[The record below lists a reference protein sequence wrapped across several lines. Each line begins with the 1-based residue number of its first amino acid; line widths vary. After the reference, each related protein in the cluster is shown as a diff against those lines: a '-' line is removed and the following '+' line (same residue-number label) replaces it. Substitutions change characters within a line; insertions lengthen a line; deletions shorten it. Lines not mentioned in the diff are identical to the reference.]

1 MLTVVLIIS
10 ISLAYGQCQ
19 LSRREEEEDVIP
31 HPVTAILLE
40 TMLLRSS
47 GQHSW
52 VASVKMIP
60 G

>member
-10 ISLAYGQCQ
+10 ISLAYGQFQ